1 MEEISFSRT
10 TGTATSRSVL
20 EEVKKAA
27 SVKMR
32 KVQLP
37 FRQDRTDRPNGLCDG
52 LEIFNN
58 RWDGVTLTYHNS
70 TLEKQC
76 C

>member
-1 MEEISFSRT
+1 MRQTSFSRAQ
-10 TGTATSRSVL
+10 GTVIPRILL
-20 EEVKKAA
+20 EEVKKTARG
-27 SVKMR
+27 KMC
-32 KVQLP
+32 KVQGS

-52 LEIFNN
+52 LEIFNI